1 MKQKLKSLRIRMLLP
16 VIAMTVFV
24 VTMLTTLFSRA
35 YISMILQQEQEV
47 NAAGFEAISRTITP
61 LINTSV
67 NEVRR
72 IMSDDRVAGYARL
85 QYDSLEDLIHARISC
100 RDYLQ
105 SEIAR
110 SEGVF
115 GLLIMRQDG
124 SLFGALPEGNYFL
137 DDPRENPLPEDIKT
151 QILNAPHGQTVWT
164 GPVSG
169 AVMYGFENQN
179 TPQSIMIAVCKSVD
193 MRYGECYGMMLM
205 DESVFE
211 KLFAARQDAKS
222 TWHLFTSDQTE
233 IYHTG
238 RDACLH
244 PDRLISESNSGNI
257 FHDEDGRPVC
267 AFSMTMTSPDWTVVR
282 EVSMENDEKVIRR
295 VRSTI
300 CLIGGAVLL
309 IALAIYRLWLKKF
322 MLQFNTLLSGII
334 RMGKGELQPAGSA
347 SYTIGEFEIMQQE
360 IDRTS
365 LALNRQMDTIRR
377 MEREQMEQEN
387 MIREQERIVKELS
400 TARQIQN
407 SVLPHIFPPFPER
420 KEIDLFASMD
430 PARDVGGDFYDFF
443 FIDEDHLC
451 LVIADVSGKGIPAA
465 LFMMFSKRIIED
477 FAKIEHSVSEILRK
491 TNEVLC
497 DNNQAEMFV
506 TVWLG
511 ILEISTGRMAASNAG
526 HEYPAICKKDGSFEL
541 YKDKHGFVIGGMPG
555 VRYKEYALQME
566 PGDKIFVYTDGVP
579 EATAGS
585 GEMFG
590 AERMTAALNTCADGR
605 PEEILRRVRS
615 AVDDFVGDAEQFDDL
630 TMMCL
635 EYKGAVN

>member
-169 AVMYGFENQN
+169 AVIYGFENQN
-179 TPQSIMIAVCKSVD
+179 TPQNIMIAVCKSVD

-244 PDRLISESNSGNI
+244 PDRLISESNSGR
-257 FHDEDGRPVC
+257 H
-267 AFSMTMTSPDWTVVR
+267 
-282 EVSMENDEKVIRR
+282 
-295 VRSTI
+295 
-300 CLIGGAVLL
+300 
-309 IALAIYRLWLKKF
+309 
-322 MLQFNTLLSGII
+322 
-334 RMGKGELQPAGSA
+334 
-347 SYTIGEFEIMQQE
+347 
-360 IDRTS
+360 
-365 LALNRQMDTIRR
+365 
-377 MEREQMEQEN
+377 
-387 MIREQERIVKELS
+387 
-400 TARQIQN
+400 
-407 SVLPHIFPPFPER
+407 
-420 KEIDLFASMD
+420 
-430 PARDVGGDFYDFF
+430 
-443 FIDEDHLC
+443 
-451 LVIADVSGKGIPAA
+451 
-465 LFMMFSKRIIED
+465 
-477 FAKIEHSVSEILRK
+477 
-491 TNEVLC
+491 
-497 DNNQAEMFV
+497 
-506 TVWLG
+506 
-511 ILEISTGRMAASNAG
+511 
-526 HEYPAICKKDGSFEL
+526 
-541 YKDKHGFVIGGMPG
+541 
-555 VRYKEYALQME
+555 
-566 PGDKIFVYTDGVP
+566 PGDLYRQDGCRERGTRVP
-579 EATAGS
+579 
-585 GEMFG
+585 
-590 AERMTAALNTCADGR
+590 
-605 PEEILRRVRS
+605 
-615 AVDDFVGDAEQFDDL
+615 GDL
-630 TMMCL
+630 
-635 EYKGAVN
+635 